1 MNVPMQGREFG
12 DRHAFLAR
20 ASSLSHREHPSNLAH
35 PLPDAAL
42 GMNPIDVG
50 YRKLDAADLRGSF
63 IRNAR
68 AALLAVDE
76 LDGSQSTVPSDEYL
90 RAHIDANGVRSAVV
104 SDAPLARVVGDR
116 LSALGVSV
124 SGYSRSAAATA
135 DLGVSAPVAGVA
147 ATGSLLQDSTAEG
160 GRGVSLLPR
169 THLALL
175 PVSSLVSTTAD
186 VLRTFGS
193 YEGGLPANLV
203 LISGPS
209 RTGDIE
215 MILTVGV
222 HGPVKVTVAL
232 ISEARGA

>member
-1 MNVPMQGREFG
+1 MSPLQGREFG

-20 ASSLSHREHPSNLAH
+20 ASSLSHREHPSNVAH

-63 IRNAR
+63 VRNAR
-68 AALLAVDE
+68 TALLDVDE
-76 LDGSQSTVPSDEYL
+76 LDPSGFDLPSDEYL
-90 RAHIDANGVRSAVV
+90 RAHIAANGIRSAVV
-104 SDAPLARVVGDR
+104 SNAPLAQRVGDQLR
-116 LSALGVSV
+116 SLGVSV
-124 SGYSRSAAATA
+124 TDYSRSTAVTA
-135 DLGVSAPVAGVA
+135 DLGVSVPVAGIA
-147 ATGSLLQDSTAEG
+147 ATGSLLQDSTVEG

-175 PVSSLVSTTAD
+175 PVSSLVATTAD
-186 VLRTFGS
+186 MLRSFGS
-193 YEGGLPANLV
+193 YAGGLPSNLV

-232 ISEARGA
+232 LSGSHAR